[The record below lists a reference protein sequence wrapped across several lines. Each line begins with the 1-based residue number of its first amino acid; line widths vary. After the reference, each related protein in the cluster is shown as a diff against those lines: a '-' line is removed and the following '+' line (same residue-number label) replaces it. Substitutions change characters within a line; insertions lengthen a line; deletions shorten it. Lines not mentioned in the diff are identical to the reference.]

1 MKTKL
6 LRRLRRLARRKIEI
20 EYHDKY
26 SYVIS
31 LKNKEQDII
40 TWDEIGNYW
49 HNGLIV
55 LSVRKKDIIKEYKK
69 ATRRFILDVLDAYK
83 VKRGRQRAR
92 QLNKQLKK
100 GYGSNM

>member
-6 LRRLRRLARRKIEI
+6 LRRLRRLARRKITI
-20 EYHDKY
+20 VYYDEYF
-26 SYVIS
+26 YVIH
-31 LKNKEQDII
+31 LKNIKRDII
-40 TWDEIGNYW
+40 SWDDI
-49 HNGLIV
+49 NGFWRNGYGLGT
-55 LSVRKKDIIKEYKK
+55 VRKKDIIKEYKK

-92 QLNKQLKK
+92 QLTKQLRK

>member
-1 MKTKL
+1 MKSKL
-6 LRRLRRLARRKIEI
+6 LRRLRRLARRKIKI
-20 EYHDKY
+20 EYHDEY

-40 TWDEIGNYW
+40 TWDEIENYW

-83 VKRGRQRAR
+83 VKCGRQRAR
-92 QLNKQLKK
+92 QLTKQFRK